1 MVVDVLLIK
10 TRGPKIRF
18 TVSLSPKLSSPVILM
33 VVEVMVSMLFFVWPF
48 DPDLL
53 RRVEIRMPQ

>member
-1 MVVDVLLIK
+1 
-10 TRGPKIRF
+10 
-18 TVSLSPKLSSPVILM
+18 M